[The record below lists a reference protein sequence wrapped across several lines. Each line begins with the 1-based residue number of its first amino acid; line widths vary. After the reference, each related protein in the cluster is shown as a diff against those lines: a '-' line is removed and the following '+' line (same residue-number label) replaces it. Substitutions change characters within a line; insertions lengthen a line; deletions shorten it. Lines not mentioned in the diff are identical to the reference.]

1 MRFRAMT
8 QAEKDAHNRQADEA
22 IKARKDREKAKSA
35 VFTYFWNERNSE
47 YEVFMNGEIFC
58 HLSENDFGVFSSIVR
73 NNGNKLMRIS

>member
-1 MRFRAMT
+1 MIKR
-8 QAEKDAHNRQADEA
+8 EKEVVNKAANQA

-35 VFTYFWNERNSE
+35 IFTYFWNERNSE